1 MPPIDLAGLPR
12 SPVTRFAP
20 SPTGYLHL
28 GHVAN
33 AVWTWGIARAA
44 GGRVLVRIEDHDS
57 SRCRPE
63 YERAILED
71 LEWLGLEAD
80 GERRAFRQS
89 DQHRGYGRA
98 VLRLGRQSK
107 IYACRCSRADIARR
121 LQADGMEA
129 WDELRYPGTCRDLRL
144 APTEG
149 VGLRMMLGS
158 EAVAFPD
165 LLLGPQRQMPA
176 EQCGDLLLR
185 DAAGNWTYQFC
196 VAVDDTRQ
204 GVNLVIRGEDL
215 LASTGRQIMLSRMLG
230 RVEPPAYLHH
240 PLLRDE
246 AGIKLSKRDGATGLR
261 ELREAGRRPEEV
273 LGRAAF
279 LTGLQP
285 APSPVTAD
293 RLAELF
299 R

>member
-1 MPPIDLAGLPR
+1 
-12 SPVTRFAP
+12 
-20 SPTGYLHL
+20 
-28 GHVAN
+28 
-33 AVWTWGIARAA
+33 
-44 GGRVLVRIEDHDS
+44 
-57 SRCRPE
+57 
-63 YERAILED
+63 
-71 LEWLGLEAD
+71 
-80 GERRAFRQS
+80 
-89 DQHRGYGRA
+89 
-98 VLRLGRQSK
+98 
-107 IYACRCSRADIARR
+107 
-121 LQADGMEA
+121 
-129 WDELRYPGTCRDLRL
+129 
-144 APTEG
+144 
-149 VGLRMMLGS
+149 
-158 EAVAFPD
+158 
-165 LLLGPQRQMPA
+165 
-176 EQCGDLLLR
+176 
-185 DAAGNWTYQFC
+185 